1 MSKTRTIT
9 YAILLIVNALMLLI
23 NALEDKD
30 EIRKFSCV
38 MNFVAIGLLTICFC
52 Q

>member
-1 MSKTRTIT
+1 MKTIV

-30 EIRKFSCV
+30 EIRKFACI
-38 MNFVAIGLLTICFC
+38 MNFVAISLLTICFC
-52 Q
+52 L